1 MTPFKPTGYNSLS
14 PYFIVENA
22 PRFVQLMKELFGA
35 EELRIYTRP
44 DGKLMHV
51 ELRLDDSVIML
62 SEATP
67 EYPPNEFLIHFYV
80 SDARETYKKAIE
92 LGCEGIQEPIQKD
105 DPDIR
110 GMFKDFNGNVWTV
123 GTQTEY

>member
-1 MTPFKPTGYNSLS
+1 MVPFKPTGYNSLS

-22 PRFVQLMKELFGA
+22 PRFVQLMKDLFGA
-35 EELRIYTRP
+35 EELRSYTRP
-44 DGKLMHV
+44 DGMLMHV

-67 EYPPNEFLIHFYV
+67 DYPPNEFLIHLYV
-80 SDARETYKKAIE
+80 PDAREAYKKAIE

-123 GTQTEY
+123 GTQTM